1 MLSDFNATETC
12 SDFYNLLFRIS
23 KRSKSKRS
31 NKSETWR
38 YQIKSKLKQHPLIV
52 MEFSVIF
59 DTYM

>member
-1 MLSDFNATETC
+1 MLSDFNATETG
-12 SDFYNLLFRIS
+12 SDFYNLRIS

-31 NKSETWR
+31 NKSEGWR
-38 YQIKSKLKQHPLIV
+38 YQTKSKLKQHPLIV